1 MKLFGQMQLMKIV
14 YFSVFQ
20 FTWKCKIEFFPQLLH
35 LMGDLRLA
43 PPVDDKV
50 RKVCS
55 THTFTLTQHSHKAH
69 AHTTLTQHS
78 HSHSHNTHTTLTRH
92 SHNTHTTLTRHSYNT
107 HTTHTRHGCSTKKN
121 SDYQIPTIIPT
132 KDVI

>member
-1 MKLFGQMQLMKIV
+1 MKLVGQMQLMKIV

-20 FTWKCKIEFFPQLLH
+20 FTWKCEIEFFPQLLH

-55 THTFTLTQHSHKAH
+55 THTTLTQHSHNTY
-69 AHTTLTQHS
+69 TTLIQ
-78 HSHSHNTHTTLTRH
+78 
-92 SHNTHTTLTRHSYNT
+92 HSYNT
-107 HTTHTRHGCSTKKN
+107 YTTRLL
-121 SDYQIPTIIPT
+121 D
-132 KDVI
+132 